1 MCRIL
6 AIQAGSPVDVE
17 PLVRAFADRCKES
30 KEFQGD
36 GWGVSWREGGGWRSW
51 HSLEPIW
58 ASEPPTLPASRL
70 FLVHARSAF
79 RNERIAVDNNMPFV
93 DEGVAF
99 AFNGELRGVRLQAPG
114 DTGAWRLFHL
124 FRRFRVSGAG
134 REEGVEADADTGLA
148 ALRRLDRVIRSRT
161 DYVRALNLVVSD
173 GERVWINSRFS
184 EDPDYFTLWRTT
196 FAHHGAAL
204 CVVSSERF
212 DVEPRSEP
220 AWRPLSNGVTETLTE
235 SALCSS

>member
-6 AIQAGSPVDVE
+6 AIQGQTPFEATPMI
-17 PLVRAFADRCKES
+17 RAFAERCRRS

-36 GWGVSWREGGGWRSW
+36 GWGVSWREEGEWRS
-51 HSLEPIW
+51 HHTLLPIW
-58 ASEPPTLPASRL
+58 ESPLPDFPASTL

-79 RNERIAVDNNMPFV
+79 RNERIVVENNMPFV

-124 FRRFRVSGAG
+124 FRRFRAAAMDDGK
-134 REEGVEADADTGLA
+134 A
-148 ALRRLDRVIRSRT
+148 ALRRLDQVVQART
-161 DYVRALNLVVSD
+161 EYVRALNLVVSD
-173 GERVWINSRFS
+173 GEEVWVNSRFS

-196 FAHHGAAL
+196 LTRHGRSIHL
-204 CVVSSERF
+204 VSSERF
-212 DVEPRSEP
+212 DLRHRAGL
-220 AWRPLSNGVTETLTE
+220 AWRPLPNGVTETLQE
-235 SALCSS
+235 AALCSS